1 VRDVVSKLSGELAQK
16 GSAVTVTT
24 GGDLTGQWD
33 RGRLEQVVTNLVSN
47 ALKYGDGKPI
57 QITAERSGDRAIL
70 SVADHGM
77 GIETAKLA
85 RIFDPFERVVEA
97 RHYGG
102 LGLGLHI
109 AKTIVDGLGGMI
121 AVDSHPGAGATFTV
135 ELPTS
140 RSADD
145 GRTDPGGR

>member
-1 VRDVVSKLSGELAQK
+1 MPLPNA
-16 GSAVTVTT
+16 TVTT

-57 QITAERSGDRAIL
+57 QITAERSGDHAIL
-70 SVADHGM
+70 QVADHGM
-77 GIETAKLA
+77 GIELGKLA

-109 AKTIVDGLGGMI
+109 AKTIVDGLGGTI
-121 AVDSHPGAGATFTV
+121 TVDSHPGAGASFTV
-135 ELPTS
+135 KLPVS

-145 GRTDPGGR
+145 GRSDPGGR